1 MSKRNQGI
9 MLAIIGTMFWGISS
23 PFAQALFA
31 QNVKPLWLVGARL
44 LLAGILLSVWGFIAT
59 DKEQHK
65 EIFKKK
71 NLILLILFA
80 VFGMV
85 PSQLTFFLAIR
96 YGNASTA
103 TILQFLG
110 PVFII
115 VCLAI
120 QYRKLP
126 PRIDVISLMIAVLG
140 TILVVTNGKIGT
152 LALSAAGI
160 FWGIMA
166 GVSQASYTLI
176 PRRLLEQFDARL
188 VTGLG
193 MFIGSILFWPL
204 ILTTKIPSIT
214 PFTVGSFAYI
224 IIFGTMAS
232 YLCYLQS
239 VKYIPAST
247 TGMLSAF
254 EPLTANVL
262 SVLWFHETLGTFQTL
277 GAFLILSTAFLQ
289 AMALKGK

>member
-80 VFGMV
+80 VFGMG

-176 PRRLLEQFDARL
+176 PRRLIEQFDARL

-193 MFIGSILFWPL
+193 MFIGSVLFWPL

-214 PFTVGSFAYI
+214 PFTVLTVIFLTKSF
-224 IIFGTMAS
+224 
-232 YLCYLQS
+232 L
-239 VKYIPAST
+239 
-247 TGMLSAF
+247 
-254 EPLTANVL
+254 
-262 SVLWFHETLGTFQTL
+262 
-277 GAFLILSTAFLQ
+277 
-289 AMALKGK
+289 

>member
-160 FWGIMA
+160 FW
-166 GVSQASYTLI
+166 
-176 PRRLLEQFDARL
+176 LEQFDARL

-277 GAFLILSTAFLQ
+277 GAVLILSTAFLQ

>member
-1 MSKRNQGI
+1 MTKRNQGI
-9 MLAIIGTMFWGISS
+9 MLAITGTMFWGISG
-23 PFAQALFA
+23 PFAQALFSHG
-31 QNVKPLWLVGARL
+31 VRPLWLVGARL
-44 LLAGILLSVWGFIAT
+44 LLAGTFLSAWGLASTDRRKCRELLKGR
-59 DKEQHK
+59 
-65 EIFKKK
+65 
-71 NLILLILFA
+71 NLLLLVLFA

-85 PSQLTFFLAIR
+85 PSQLTFFLAIS

-115 VCLAI
+115 ICLAV
-120 QYRKLP
+120 QYRRLP
-126 PRIDVISLMIAVLG
+126 PRIDVISLGIAVVG
-140 TILVVTNGKIGT
+140 TVLVVTNGRLGT
-152 LALSAAGI
+152 LALSVPGV

-166 GVSQASYTLI
+166 GVSQASYTLL
-176 PRRLLEQFDARL
+176 PRRLLGQFDARL

-204 ILTTKIPSIT
+204 LATTPLPSVT
-214 PFTVGSFAYI
+214 PFTAASFAYI

-262 SVLWFHETLGTFQTL
+262 SVLWFHEVLGGFQTV
-277 GAFLILSTAFLQ
+277 GALLILSTAFLQ